1 MTTILKRDEFR
12 NNADDCTIIVEQ
24 FIEPSYN
31 RPFWRYFV
39 RYDRYGIIGGYSDSL
54 LTRPSRKRLAARF

>member
-24 FIEPSYN
+24 FIEPSYA
-31 RPFWRYFV
+31 RPLWRYFA
-39 RYDRYGIIGGYSDSL
+39 RYDRYGIIGGCSDSL
-54 LTRPSRKRLAARF
+54 LTRPSRKWLAARF